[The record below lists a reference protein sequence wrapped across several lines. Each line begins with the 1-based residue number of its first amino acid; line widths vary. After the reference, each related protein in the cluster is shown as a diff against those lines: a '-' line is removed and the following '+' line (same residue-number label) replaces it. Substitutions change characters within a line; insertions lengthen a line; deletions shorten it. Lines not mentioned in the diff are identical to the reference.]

1 MIVEGKPFV
10 NTQETCIVC
19 HVEDSSDDDNPM
31 VRHHIRYYEPE
42 TIAWVHSKCH
52 QKIHDPENP
61 ITALIQFEPAEK
73 DRFDSEKKVLDD

>member
-1 MIVEGKPFV
+1 MIVEGTPFV

-19 HVEDSSDDDNPM
+19 HVKSSDDTNPM
-31 VRHHIRYYEPE
+31 VRQHIRYYERE

-61 ITALIQFEPAEK
+61 ITAFIPFEPAAK
-73 DRFDSEKKVLDD
+73 DRFDSEKKVLDN

>member
-1 MIVEGKPFV
+1 
-10 NTQETCIVC
+10 
-19 HVEDSSDDDNPM
+19 M